1 MRRKIIR
8 RIYDLLGDEERK
20 VFMIVGRSIIT
31 KVSGY
36 KVLKN
41 GKPMSNYSMKMK
53 PQSNLGLLFNL
64 IKLLKWTIAQT
75 VAARTLS
82 HIGRV
87 LLIMNA

>member
-41 GKPMSNYSMKMK
+41 GKPMSLTTLPTVHLIMLAK
-53 PQSNLGLLFNL
+53 QLFNEDE
-64 IKLLKWTIAQT
+64 TPE
-75 VAARTLS
+75 
-82 HIGRV
+82 
-87 LLIMNA
+87 